1 LKVSFLVLALAF
13 SIFIAVGC
21 SAASIE
27 PGSALLPEGIEEAV
41 VPDAKFSGY
50 VFSSANPP
58 LRLAVDYLRPRQGF
72 DVLPAEAPAW
82 VEVVRATTVIGST
95 PDSFGAL
102 LDFSS
107 EEQAAAAWAA
117 IQSKVS
123 NGSVWGK
130 RASPWLMVVSGEPT
144 WADSVQHVMDS
155 GWFIPLKERD
165 PKAWNLLTN
174 LPKNPPQRP
183 LAAGVLN
190 LDNNLLKLLAVKG
203 NIALEGEIEKAIGL
217 IKVDNF
223 AFGVYTDEPIA
234 VSGAIDQEFIK
245 SSNASILFVTHSGYR
260 GALVS
265 FLLSVAA
272 GRMQME
278 TIPLGETNARYRMV
292 GELHLVVKNKGSIL
306 FAALAATRE
315 DAEGLMLSAIA
326 G

>member
-1 LKVSFLVLALAF
+1 M
-13 SIFIAVGC
+13 
-21 SAASIE
+21 
-27 PGSALLPEGIEEAV
+27 LPEGIEEAV

-58 LRLAVDYLRPRQGF
+58 LRLAVDYLRPRQAF

-82 VEVVRATTVIGST
+82 LEVVRATTVIGST

-107 EEQAAAAWAA
+107 EKEAAAAWAV
-117 IQSKVS
+117 IQSKVDD
-123 NGSVWGK
+123 GSVWW
-130 RASPWLMVVSGEPT
+130 RQVSPRLMVVSGEPT
-144 WADSVQHVMDS
+144 WAGSVRQAMES
-155 GWFIPLKERD
+155 GWFVPLKERD

-183 LAAGVLN
+183 LAAGILN

-203 NIALEGEIEKAIGL
+203 NIALDGEIEKAIGL

-223 AFGVYTDEPIA
+223 AFGVYTDEPIE

-245 SSNASILFVTHSGYR
+245 NTNAAVLFVTHSGYR

-265 FLLSVAA
+265 FLLSVTA
-272 GRMQME
+272 GRMNME
-278 TIPLGETNARYRMV
+278 TISLGETNARYRMV
-292 GELHLVVKNKGSIL
+292 GDLHLVVKNKGSFL
-306 FAALAATRE
+306 YAALAATRE
-315 DAEGLMLSAIA
+315 DAEGLMLSALA
-326 G
+326 S

>member
-1 LKVSFLVLALAF
+1 
-13 SIFIAVGC
+13 
-21 SAASIE
+21 
-27 PGSALLPEGIEEAV
+27 
-41 VPDAKFSGY
+41 
-50 VFSSANPP
+50 
-58 LRLAVDYLRPRQGF
+58 
-72 DVLPAEAPAW
+72 
-82 VEVVRATTVIGST
+82 
-95 PDSFGAL
+95 
-102 LDFSS
+102 
-107 EEQAAAAWAA
+107 
-117 IQSKVS
+117 
-123 NGSVWGK
+123 
-130 RASPWLMVVSGEPT
+130 
-144 WADSVQHVMDS
+144 MDS

-234 VSGAIDQEFIK
+234 VSGAIDQELIK

-315 DAEGLMLSAIA
+315 RAEGLMLSAIA